1 LQWRWDVLVVRWRC
15 WLVIGD
21 VVIWW
26 GWWGNVVV
34 WRRWWGWV
42 VELLPL
48 IQQWVLSL
56 LLFVEDT
63 NDILQFY

>member
-1 LQWRWDVLVVRWRC
+1 
-15 WLVIGD
+15 VIGD

-42 VELLPL
+42 VEVLLPL